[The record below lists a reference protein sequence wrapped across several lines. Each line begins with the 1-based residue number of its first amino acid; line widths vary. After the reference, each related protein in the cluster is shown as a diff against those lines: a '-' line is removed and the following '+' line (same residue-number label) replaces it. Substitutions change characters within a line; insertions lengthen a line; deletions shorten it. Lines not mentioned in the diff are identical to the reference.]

1 MMEIEKIIESK
12 AMKLNTTDRKLLYLM
27 IRNNSNDGS
36 RWCEIS
42 VNEFSSASGKSPSAC
57 SRVIQYLVKHE
68 LIAIRK
74 VRLGSSYRNQF
85 KTIPLEYDQ

>member
-1 MMEIEKIIESK
+1 MKIEKIIESK
-12 AMKLNTTDRKLLYLM
+12 AMSLNTTDRKLMYLM
-27 IRNNSNDGS
+27 IRNNSNDGA

-42 VNEFSSASGKSPSAC
+42 LTEFSSATGKSPSAC
-57 SRVIQYLVKHE
+57 SKVIQYLVKHE

>member
-1 MMEIEKIIESK
+1 MEIEKIIKSK
-12 AMKLNTTDRKLLYLM
+12 AMSLNTTDRKLMYLM
-27 IRNNSNDGS
+27 IRNNSNDGV

-42 VNEFSSASGKSPSAC
+42 LTEFSSATDKSPSAC
-57 SRVIQYLVKHE
+57 SKVIQYLVKHE